1 MNVPSYEVGRVAAL
15 TVRLMRAS
23 GLSHDDAVA
32 ALDLAG
38 RMMDEDMAPR
48 SASPAPM
55 RAGGVRPPDTA
66 NPVRPGRQ

>member
-32 ALDLAG
+32 ALDLAC
-38 RMMDEDMAPR
+38 RMMDDELAPR
-48 SASPAPM
+48 SAAPV
-55 RAGGVRPPDTA
+55 RAGGVRPPA
-66 NPVRPGRQ
+66 ARNPLRPGRQ

>member
-32 ALDLAG
+32 ALNLAG
-38 RMMDEDMAPR
+38 RMMDDDMAPQ
-48 SASPAPM
+48 S
-55 RAGGVRPPDTA
+55 RATGPVRPGSVRRPA
-66 NPVRPGRQ
+66 ASNPVRPNR

>member
-32 ALDLAG
+32 ALDLAC
-38 RMMDEDMAPR
+38 RMMDDDMAPR
-48 SASPAPM
+48 SAGPV
-55 RAGGVRPPDTA
+55 RAGAVRPHATA

>member
-32 ALDLAG
+32 ALDLAC
-38 RMMDEDMAPR
+38 RMMDDDMAPR
-48 SASPAPM
+48 PAGPV
-55 RAGGVRPPDTA
+55 RAGAVRPPAAA

>member
-32 ALDLAG
+32 ALDLAC
-38 RMMDEDMAPR
+38 RMMDDEMAPR
-48 SASPAPM
+48 SPATGPV
-55 RAGGVRPPDTA
+55 RPGGVRPPATA
-66 NPVRPGRQ
+66 NAVRPNR